1 MSVTSNLSLRYI
13 GLLVCLA
20 PGTFDRGR
28 LTNWPQS
35 NEHDLG
41 SLKGRDQPSSAI
53 PEKLENITAHLCS
66 NCPGGSVVKNL
77 PVVQEMWAL
86 CRRFRFNSWVGKI
99 PWK

>member
-41 SLKGRDQPSSAI
+41 SLKGIDQPSSAI
-53 PEKLENITAHLCS
+53 PEKSVKKKTQKLHTCVQTAL
-66 NCPGGSVVKNL
+66 
-77 PVVQEMWAL
+77 VVQW
-86 CRRFRFNSWVGKI
+86 
-99 PWK
+99 